1 MTEEEDILYGNKD
14 KQPPN
19 PMEVLEE
26 LLRMRMKLMGWN
38 DIVLSSS
45 GPPCTGIIHP
55 HPVP

>member
-26 LLRMRMKLMGWN
+26 LLRMHMKLMG
-38 DIVLSSS
+38 
-45 GPPCTGIIHP
+45 
-55 HPVP
+55 